1 MNIIGTYIRIAA
13 GAALSGAIAL
23 AGLGFGSATAAA
35 IELRK
40 PQPPVQS
47 APYEQETPGGR
58 VGFDPQP
65 DPPAPRIII
74 VGPSRY
80 QLDGE

>member
-1 MNIIGTYIRIAA
+1 MNNIHAYTRIAA

-40 PQPPVQS
+40 PQPPLPS
-47 APYEQETPGGR
+47 APYDQQQVETPGGPA
-58 VGFDPQP
+58 GFDPQP

-74 VGPSRY
+74 VGP
-80 QLDGE
+80 